1 MGTKATKF
9 VEQTTIEAQRLAIP
23 DPEYYKL
30 IDSKGGGE
38 LVKLTRE
45 AMRSKDFSIVDKAI
59 KEKVVKFLYNDGRGD
74 YVINKTDT
82 HIKYIIIKP
91 KF

>member
-38 LVKLTRE
+38 LVKLT
-45 AMRSKDFSIVDKAI
+45 S
-59 KEKVVKFLYNDGRGD
+59 Y
-74 YVINKTDT
+74 
-82 HIKYIIIKP
+82 
-91 KF
+91 

>member
-9 VEQTTIEAQRLAIP
+9 VEQTKIEEYRLALP
-23 DPEYYKL
+23 EPEYYKL
-30 IDSKGGGE
+30 VDNKGGGE

-45 AMRSKDFSIVDKAI
+45 AMRSKDFSVVDKAI

-74 YVINKTDT
+74 YVINET
-82 HIKYIIIKP
+82 YR
-91 KF
+91 